1 MDRDTKIFITTEKE
15 VIKMA
20 EISKD
25 MKRILFPRS
34 AKAPALVWK
43 VSCYVALACLIVGIV
58 GDAANKKLGLEPTNW
73 FIIMVGFLILA
84 VGSYLTAYHAAK
96 EGM

>member
-1 MDRDTKIFITTEKE
+1 MVSRILKKE

-25 MKRILFPRS
+25 TKRMLFPRG
-34 AKAPALVWK
+34 AKSPARSWVASLF
-43 VSCYVALACLIVGIV
+43 VALACLIVGIV

-96 EGM
+96 EGL